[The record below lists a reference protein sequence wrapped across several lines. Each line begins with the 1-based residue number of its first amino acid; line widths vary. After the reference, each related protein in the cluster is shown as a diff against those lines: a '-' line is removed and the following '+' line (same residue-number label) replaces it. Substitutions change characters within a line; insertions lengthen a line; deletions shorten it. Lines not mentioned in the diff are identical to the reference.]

1 MTELKDAVKAILT
14 DLIEARHQ
22 ANKYSQAISNDYA
35 REGVLSHFSTP
46 AVDIG
51 NVKLDIK
58 FCLDMKT
65 DSTTSTPTIDRA
77 TIDKII
83 RSQVKSTLSSASL
96 PLKEASGTSA
106 NKAALERNITK
117 VISRNIDSN
126 TLKINRNASLTGTK
140 ELLAPHLANTSSG
153 RPVAPRTL
161 NSQLNTLLINTSNEL
176 IKAKQAL
183 AGLETVIPK
192 MLVDAKSL
200 QAIPSEL
207 VGSISLDLDLYS
219 LDWHELEDE

>member
-22 ANKYSQAISNDYA
+22 ANKYSQAISDEYA
-35 REGVLSHFSTP
+35 REGDLSHFSTP

-58 FCLDMKT
+58 FCMDIAE
-65 DSTTSTPTIDRA
+65 DSTTSTPTVDRA
-77 TIDKII
+77 TIDKIV
-83 RSQVKSTLSSASL
+83 RNQVKSTLNSTSL
-96 PLKEASGTSA
+96 PLKEASGSSA

-126 TLKINRNASLTGTK
+126 TLKINKNNSLTGAR
-140 ELLAPHLANTSSG
+140 ELLTPHLANTTRG
-153 RPVAPRTL
+153 RPVTLRTL
-161 NSQLNTLLINTSNEL
+161 NSQLNTILVNTTHEL
-176 IKAKQAL
+176 IKARETL
-183 AGLETVIPK
+183 ADLNPAVPK
-192 MLVDAKSL
+192 MLVDADSL
-200 QAIPSEL
+200 KAMPAEL

-219 LDWHELEDE
+219 MDWQELDDE